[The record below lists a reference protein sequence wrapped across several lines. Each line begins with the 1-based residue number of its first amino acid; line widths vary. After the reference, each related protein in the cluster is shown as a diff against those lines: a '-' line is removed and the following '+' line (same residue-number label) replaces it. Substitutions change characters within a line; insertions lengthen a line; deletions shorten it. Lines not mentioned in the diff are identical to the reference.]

1 MGKKKKGGKK
11 KKKGDGLRGPPPEE
25 ECQTPDRI
33 HASGSALYARRE
45 QMELQRSAPSYI
57 QVLYRKEQDAV
68 IAREAAESA
77 GKDKTKSKKKKKKKK

>member
-68 IAREAAESA
+68 IARPRAPARTRQSRKEEV
-77 GKDKTKSKKKKKKKK
+77 KKK